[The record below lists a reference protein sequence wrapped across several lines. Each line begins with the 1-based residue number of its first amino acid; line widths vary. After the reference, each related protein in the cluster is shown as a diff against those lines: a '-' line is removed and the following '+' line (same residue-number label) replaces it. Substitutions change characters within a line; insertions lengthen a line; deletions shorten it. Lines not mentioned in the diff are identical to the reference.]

1 MATIAITPDQNVI
14 EAEIF
19 VAAPPERVFQAL
31 TDPTQTPRWWGQK
44 GMYQVTRSEAD
55 FRPGGKY
62 FSEGEGA
69 DGKTFRVEGEYLEI
83 DPPRLI
89 VQTWVPSF
97 SNVAG
102 TVVRWELE
110 SRPVHG
116 LQSSGPNRM
125 GTGTLVKL
133 RHTGFANNR
142 PSAEDHARG
151 WQRVLGWMQ
160 AFVEK
165 GETADTREP
174 MSA

>member
-1 MATIAITPDQNVI
+1 MATIAITRDQNTI

-19 VAAPPERVFQAL
+19 VAAPRERVFQAL
-31 TDPTQTPRWWGQK
+31 TDPNQTPRWWGQK
-44 GMYQVTRSEAD
+44 GMYKVTRSEAD

-62 FSEGEGA
+62 CSEGEGI
-69 DGKTFRVEGEYLEI
+69 DGTKFRVEGEYLEI

-97 SNVAG
+97 SNVKG

-116 LQSSGPNRM
+116 LQTSGPNRM

-133 RHTGFANNR
+133 RHTGFADNR
-142 PSAEDHARG
+142 PSAEDHAQG
-151 WQRVLGWMQ
+151 WQRVLGWMR
-160 AFVEK
+160 AFVEN
-165 GETADTREP
+165 GETVDTREP

>member
-1 MATIAITPDQNVI
+1 MATIAITPEQNII

-31 TDPTQTPRWWGQK
+31 TDPTQTQRWWGQK
-44 GMYQVTRSEAD
+44 GMYKVTRSEAD

-62 FSEGEGA
+62 WSEGERV
-69 DGKTFRVEGEYLEI
+69 DGTRFRVEGEYLEI

-89 VQTWVPSF
+89 VQTWGASF
-97 SNVAG
+97 SNVKG

-110 SRPVHG
+110 PRPVHG
-116 LQSSGPNRM
+116 LQATGPSRM

-133 RHTGFANNR
+133 RHTGFADNH
-142 PSAEDHARG
+142 PAAEDHARG